1 MRQIC
6 LLSALAICSGLA
18 FAGNP
23 AAGDSEKFVT
33 ENWDR
38 IAQMASSGSDLR
50 DEAKDLP
57 LVSLFSKSKRS
68 QNKVI
73 ARHLAEGRSLLLST
87 DARKI
92 LADYDRFEA
101 KIADLSGRM
110 EKLRAESVVNP
121 EKGRK
126 LEKEISKLKSQ
137 LAKLEKNKEK
147 ARNAAAA
154 DIRALG
160 LNVNDASMD
169 VFLSNVGSASL
180 IDNTVVAG
188 NVRAAV
194 DKLLLLMKDGDI
206 ESSRRY
212 FGMYLVLVDV
222 QLECFRQF
230 LEENDEKWLPRVD
243 KIIKEAKDAKR
254 TAEKNAADKAFT
266 ERQREIFIANA
277 ASNEAVL
284 AAAAAYRKML
294 ESQAATVVSKKDAAE
309 KIRATAQNSYDTVRI
324 AGDLAG
330 VVRSGRT
337 AFDAVAGMELPE
349 LSVPADSTLIAEFEK
364 IAKSIKGE
372 Q

>member
-6 LLSALAICSGLA
+6 LLSALAICSGFA
-18 FAGNP
+18 FAGRP
-23 AAGDSEKFVT
+23 ADASPEAYVT

-38 IAQMASSGSDLR
+38 IAKMASSGSDLR

-57 LVSLFSKSKRS
+57 FFSLFSKSKRK

-87 DARKI
+87 DAREI
-92 LADYDRFEA
+92 LADYDKIEA
-101 KIADLSGRM
+101 KITDLSGRI
-110 EKLRAESVVNP
+110 EKLRAESVVRP
-121 EKGRK
+121 ERAKK
-126 LEKEISKLKSQ
+126 IQKEISKLTSQ
-137 LAKLEKNKEK
+137 LEKLNKERAK
-147 ARNAAAA
+147 ARNAAAE

-160 LNVNDASMD
+160 LNVNDASME

-188 NVRAAV
+188 NIRAAV
-194 DKLLLLMKDGDI
+194 DKLQLLMNGGDN

-254 TAEKNAADKAFT
+254 TAEKNAADKTFT
-266 ERQREIFIANA
+266 EQQREIFRANA

-284 AAAAAYRKML
+284 GAANAYRKML
-294 ESQAATVVSKKDAAE
+294 ESQAATVVSKKEAAE
-309 KIRATAQNSYDTVRI
+309 KIRATAQNSYDTVRV
-324 AGDLAG
+324 AGDLAS
-330 VVRSGRT
+330 VVRSGRN
-337 AFDAVAGMELPE
+337 AFDAVSAMDLPA
-349 LSVPADSTLIAEFEK
+349 LAVPADSTLIAEFEK